1 MDNDL
6 SENNNLSEKHPD
18 LVAKYTKSCIGWHRS
33 MPSDNGPNLAG
44 DFRRK
49 KTTKGKNPRK

>member
-6 SENNNLSEKHPD
+6 SENINLSEKHPD
-18 LVAKYTKSCIGWHRS
+18 LVAKYTKSCIEWHRS

-49 KTTKGKNPRK
+49 KTTKGKNPRN